1 MYYIRKLTSEFGCDK
16 KLVGPNYSGASE
28 MKHHV
33 AGLQTNVLPSYP
45 STLFTYHYV
54 HSINLVL
61 YLSLAIMKEC
71 KHFFKTLSG
80 LSTFFSTSSKRIN
93 TLTNKYN

>member
-1 MYYIRKLTSEFGCDK
+1 MYYIRKLTSEFECDK

-28 MKHHV
+28 MERLV
-33 AGLQTNVLPSYP
+33 AGIQTNVLSSYP
-45 STLFTYHYV
+45 SALFTYRYV

-61 YLSLAIMKEC
+61 YQSLAVKKEC

-93 TLTNKYN
+93 TLTNKCT